1 MVINWYGEGCFKI
14 QTGGLTLLTD
24 PEVGPGLTSPR
35 GKTEAV
41 LKTLTGWPIPPVPEK
56 EGVVLFGPGEY
67 EIQDVEIIGISLA
80 KESTP
85 KFFKT
90 IYLVQAEGLTLCFL
104 GYLAEYPEPNILEKL
119 KTIDIMF
126 IPAGGKPFIKQE
138 SAAKLIKQL
147 DPKIVVAS
155 FFKIPGLKRPS
166 DDAKDFAKEIGQH
179 FEPEEKLVIKKK
191 DVVEQK
197 GLKLVVLRV

>member
-41 LKTLTGWPIPPVPEK
+41 LKTLTGWPIPSTQK
-56 EGVVLFGPGEY
+56 EGVVLLGPGEY
-67 EIQDVEIIGISLA
+67 EVQDVEISGIPVP

-90 IYLVQAEGLTLCFL
+90 IYLVQAEGLNLCFL
-104 GYLAEYPEPNILEKL
+104 GYLAEYPEPGILEQL

-138 SAAKLIKQL
+138 LAAKLIKQL

-166 DDAKDFAKEIGQH
+166 DDAKDFAKEIGHQVN
-179 FEPEEKLVIKKK
+179 PEEKLVVKKK
-191 DVVEQK
+191 DVTEQK
-197 GLKLVVLRV
+197 GLRFVVLKV